1 MPLNLTNGHLFSFA
15 TVTLL
20 DYMPVLHMITNVL
33 DANKRSD
40 LFEIERMLATVARI
54 KAFIK
59 SKAREIQQC
68 LLQRGAVAMEVPATT
83 FVFQV

>member
-40 LFEIERMLATVARI
+40 LFEIERMLARI

>member
-1 MPLNLTNGHLFSFA
+1 MPLILTNGHLFSFA
-15 TVTLL
+15 TVSLL

-40 LFEIERMLATVARI
+40 LFEIERMLARI